1 MPLVNVIVLM
11 ITSFCH
17 DVPLIMLFVIAVKCK
32 RLYVVEC
39 KRLEILG
46 LDALQTKQ
54 IKSDLVLC
62 YSIVH
67 GHSCMKPTT
76 FLFYGNYVI
85 LVLLEDN
92 CLSLGVILMCGSIV
106 LFTGLSISGIACRVI
121 LLMLIA
127 FLYLNKNYNL
137 LTLPPL
143 CK

>member
-62 YSIVH
+62 YSIVN
-67 GHSCMKPTT
+67 GHSCMKPAN
-76 FLFYGNYVI
+76 FFVYVV
-85 LVLLEDN
+85 LVLLEDIILS
-92 CLSLGVILMCGSIV
+92 CLSLSVVLMCGSIV
-106 LFTGLSISGIACRVI
+106 LFTGISISGTACQVI
-121 LLMLIA
+121 LLTLVA
-127 FLYLNKNYNL
+127 FLYLNTN
-137 LTLPPL
+137 
-143 CK
+143 